1 MTDTQPPNGTV
12 TYEVNGDVATVTLN
26 RPESLNSMTNEL
38 MSDISA
44 AFANVGADERVR
56 AVVLTGAG
64 RGFCSGADLRGAA
77 QGASADAETSAAATT
92 ASMGDVF
99 HPAIE
104 AVANSP
110 VPTVA
115 RINGV
120 TAGGGIGLALA
131 CDVAI
136 AASSAFFVAT
146 FGPRLGIVPDLG
158 TTWQLPQRV
167 GRARA
172 LGMSLLGER
181 VTAAQAAEWGLVW
194 ECVADDE
201 LDSAVAA
208 VTDVLA
214 RMSPAAAT
222 RIRSSIDAASQQP
235 LDDQLNLEMG
245 HQAVLI
251 PRNMG
256 DAAAAF
262 VAKTEPSFAPDRY

>member
-1 MTDTQPPNGTV
+1 MSNAQPPNGTV
-12 TYEVNGDVATVTLN
+12 RYEVSGDVATVTLD

-44 AFANVGADERVR
+44 AFANVAADENVR

-77 QGASADAETSAAATT
+77 QGADADAEVSAAATT
-92 ASMGDVF
+92 ASMDDVF

-120 TAGGGIGLALA
+120 VAGGGIGLALA

-136 AASSAFFVAT
+136 AADSAFFVAT

-158 TTWQLPQRV
+158 TTWQLPQRI

-172 LGMSLLGER
+172 LGMSLLGSR
-181 VTAAQAAEWGLVW
+181 VSATQAAEWGLVW
-194 ECVADDE
+194 ECVADDA
-201 LDSAVAA
+201 LDDAVAA
-208 VTDVLA
+208 VLDVLR

-222 RIRSSIDAASQQP
+222 RIRASIDVASQQP
-235 LDDQLNLEMG
+235 LTAQLDLEMG

-262 VAKTEPSFAPDRY
+262 VAKSEPSFAPDRY